1 MHVFGAIAVI
11 IMVAWE
17 LDRYQANP
25 FVITLYDTAYT
36 ISDIG
41 FPTVFICPNNIISR
55 SRAEAYAQ
63 QL

>member
-1 MHVFGAIAVI
+1 MHVIGAIAVI
-11 IMVAWE
+11 IVVAWE

-25 FVITLYDTAYT
+25 FVTTLYDTAYS

-41 FPTVFICPNNIISR
+41 TVFICPNNIISR